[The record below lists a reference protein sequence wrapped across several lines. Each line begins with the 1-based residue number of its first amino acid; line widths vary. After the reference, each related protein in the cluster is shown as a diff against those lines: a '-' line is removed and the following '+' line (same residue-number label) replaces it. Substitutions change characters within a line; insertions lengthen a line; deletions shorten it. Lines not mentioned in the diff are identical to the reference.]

1 MRAIWKGAL
10 AFGMVS
16 IPVRL
21 YSATEDR
28 DVSFHQ
34 VHEEDAG
41 RVRYH
46 RVCTVCD
53 NEVAY
58 ADLAKGFEL
67 PSGETVIL
75 TDEDFANLPLPTTK
89 VVELVSFVPA
99 DQVDPLALARGYYL
113 EPDPAGL
120 KPYEL
125 LRAALDRTSRV
136 GLAKIAVRSKESL
149 AVLRPRGDV
158 LALQT
163 MVWPDEVRKAQFD
176 VLDREVSVSN
186 AELKMADT
194 LIEAMSGDFTPEAYQ
209 DGYREALLSVIEAK
223 TAGKEFVAPPA
234 SAQPAPSV
242 DLITALQ
249 ASVEAAKAARG
260 EPQTV
265 PKQRKSG
272 DKSDG
277 DNSDGDKSN
286 KASREKPSRRS

>member
-34 VHEEDAG
+34 VHDEDAG
-41 RVRYH
+41 RVRYQ
-46 RVCTVCD
+46 RMCTVCD
-53 NEVAY
+53 KEVAY

-67 PSGETVIL
+67 PSGETVLL

-89 VVELVSFVPA
+89 VVELVAFVPA

-113 EPDPAGL
+113 EPDPAGR

-125 LRAALDRTSRV
+125 LRAALERTSRV

-176 VLDREVSVSN
+176 VLDQEVAVSN

-194 LIEAMSGDFTPEAYQ
+194 LIEAMSSDFTPEAYQ

-223 TAGKEFVAPPA
+223 TAGKEFVAPPT
-234 SAQPAPSV
+234 SAQPAPAV

-260 EPQTV
+260 DPPNV
-265 PKQRKSG
+265 PKPRKSG
-272 DKSDG
+272 DKG
-277 DNSDGDKSN
+277 KH
-286 KASREKPSRRS
+286 ASRRS

>member
-21 YSATEDR
+21 YSAIEDR

-34 VHEEDAG
+34 VHDADAG
-41 RVRYH
+41 RVRYQ
-46 RVCTVCD
+46 RMCTVCD

-67 PSGETVIL
+67 PSGETVVL

-89 VVELVSFVPA
+89 VVELVAFVPA

-113 EPDPAGL
+113 EPDPAGR

-176 VLDREVSVSN
+176 VLDREVAVSD

-260 EPQTV
+260 DPPNV
-265 PKQRKSG
+265 PSQRQSGTKGKSG
-272 DKSDG
+272 DKG
-277 DNSDGDKSN
+277 KQ
-286 KASREKPSRRS
+286 ASRRS

>member
-34 VHEEDAG
+34 VHDEDAG
-41 RVRYH
+41 RVRYR
-46 RVCTVCD
+46 RVCEVC
-53 NEVAY
+53 NEEVEY

-67 PSGETVIL
+67 PSGETVML
-75 TDEDFANLPLPTTK
+75 TAEDFANLPLPTTK
-89 VVELVSFVPA
+89 TVELVAFVPA

-113 EPDPAGL
+113 EPEQAGR

-125 LRAALDRTSRV
+125 LRAALDRTRRV
-136 GLAKIAVRSKESL
+136 GLAKIAVRNKESL
-149 AVLRPRGDV
+149 AVLRPRGEV

-176 VLDREVSVSN
+176 VLDREVSVSD
-186 AELKMADT
+186 AELQMAHT
-194 LIEAMSGDFTPEAYQ
+194 LIEAMSRDFAPEEYH

-223 TAGKEFVAPPA
+223 NAGQTVTPKPPT
-234 SAQPAPSV
+234 QEPAPSV

-249 ASVEAAKAARG
+249 ASVEAAKAARTT
-260 EPQTV
+260 PPPDLPT
-265 PKQRKSG
+265 QRTPP
-272 DKSDG
+272 
-277 DNSDGDKSN
+277 NQ
-286 KASREKPSRRS
+286 PTRSQ

>member
-34 VHEEDAG
+34 VHDEDAG
-41 RVRYH
+41 RVRYQ
-46 RVCTVCD
+46 RMCTVCD
-53 NEVAY
+53 KEVAY

-67 PSGETVIL
+67 PSGETVLL

-89 VVELVSFVPA
+89 VVELVAFVPA

-113 EPDPAGL
+113 EPDPAGR

-125 LRAALDRTSRV
+125 LRAALERTSRV

-163 MVWPDEVRKAQFD
+163 MVSTPADSQQILARARAAQAAFERTRRD
-176 VLDREVSVSN
+176 DR
-186 AELKMADT
+186 
-194 LIEAMSGDFTPEAYQ
+194 IPG
-209 DGYREALLSVIEAK
+209 R
-223 TAGKEFVAPPA
+223 
-234 SAQPAPSV
+234 
-242 DLITALQ
+242 
-249 ASVEAAKAARG
+249 
-260 EPQTV
+260 
-265 PKQRKSG
+265 
-272 DKSDG
+272 
-277 DNSDGDKSN
+277 
-286 KASREKPSRRS
+286 PSRRICDHARRRSCSGRRRARRPRV

>member
-34 VHEEDAG
+34 VHDQDAG
-41 RVRYH
+41 RVRYR
-46 RVCTVCD
+46 RVCSVCD

-75 TDEDFANLPLPTTK
+75 TEEDFANLPLPTTK
-89 VVELVSFVPA
+89 VVELVAFVPA

-113 EPDPAGL
+113 EPDQAGR

-176 VLDREVSVSN
+176 VLDREVSVSD

-209 DGYREALLSVIEAK
+209 DGYRAALLSVIEAK
-223 TAGKEFVAPPA
+223 TAGREFVAPPE
-234 SAQPAPSV
+234 SAKPAPSV

-260 EPQTV
+260 DAPSV
-265 PKQRKSG
+265 PTQRKPG
-272 DKSDG
+272 DKSDKNRAG
-277 DNSDGDKSN
+277 
-286 KASREKPSRRS
+286 KPSRRS

>member
-21 YSATEDR
+21 YSAIEDR

-34 VHEEDAG
+34 VHDADAG
-41 RVRYH
+41 RVRYQ
-46 RVCTVCD
+46 RMCTVCD

-67 PSGETVIL
+67 PSGETVVL
-75 TDEDFANLPLPTTK
+75 TEEDFANLPLPTTK
-89 VVELVSFVPA
+89 VVELVAFVPA

-113 EPDPAGL
+113 EPDPAGR

-176 VLDREVSVSN
+176 VLDREVAVSD

-223 TAGKEFVAPPA
+223 TAGKEFVPPPA
-234 SAQPAPSV
+234 SAQPAQSV

-260 EPQTV
+260 DP
-265 PKQRKSG
+265 PSLPRPRHSADKGKSG
-272 DKSDG
+272 DKG
-277 DNSDGDKSN
+277 KQ
-286 KASREKPSRRS
+286 ASRRS

>member
-34 VHEEDAG
+34 VHDEDAG
-41 RVRYH
+41 RVRYQ
-46 RVCTVCD
+46 RMCTVCD
-53 NEVAY
+53 KEVAY

-67 PSGETVIL
+67 PSGETVLL

-89 VVELVSFVPA
+89 VVELVAFVPA

-113 EPDPAGL
+113 EPDPAGR

-125 LRAALDRTSRV
+125 LRAALERTSRV

-176 VLDREVSVSN
+176 VLDREVAVSE

-194 LIEAMSGDFTPEAYQ
+194 LIEAMSSDFTPEAYQ

-223 TAGKEFVAPPA
+223 TAGKEFVAPPT
-234 SAQPAPSV
+234 SAQPAPAV

-260 EPQTV
+260 DPPNV
-265 PKQRKSG
+265 PKPRKSG
-272 DKSDG
+272 DKG
-277 DNSDGDKSN
+277 KQ
-286 KASREKPSRRS
+286 ASRRS

>member
-1 MRAIWKGAL
+1 MQAIWKGTL

-21 YSATEDR
+21 YSAIEDH

-34 VHEEDAG
+34 VHDEDAG

-46 RVCTVCD
+46 RVCTVCGK
-53 NEVAY
+53 EVAY

-67 PSGETVIL
+67 PSGETVML

-89 VVELVSFVPA
+89 IVELVAFVPA
-99 DQVDPLALARGYYL
+99 SQIDPLALARGYYL
-113 EPDPAGL
+113 EPEPAGR

-125 LRAALDRTSRV
+125 LRAALERTKRV
-136 GLAKIAVRSKESL
+136 GLAKVAVRSKESL

-176 VLDREVSVSN
+176 VLEREVSVSD
-186 AELKMADT
+186 AELRMAHT
-194 LIEAMSGDFTPEAYQ
+194 LIEAMASDFAPETYH

-223 TAGKEFVAPPA
+223 TAGKDVAARPEPAEPAPPL
-234 SAQPAPSV
+234 

-249 ASVEAAKAARG
+249 ASVEAAQAARG
-260 EPQTV
+260 ESVNV
-265 PKQRKSG
+265 PTQRTS
-272 DKSDG
+272 
-277 DNSDGDKSN
+277 
-286 KASREKPSRRS
+286 ASPPAKRTPRRR

>member
-21 YSATEDR
+21 YTATEDR

-34 VHEEDAG
+34 VHDEDAG

-46 RVCTVCD
+46 RVCEVCSK
-53 NEVAY
+53 EVAF
-58 ADLAKGFEL
+58 ADLAKGFVL
-67 PSGETVIL
+67 PSGETVML
-75 TDEDFANLPLPTTK
+75 TDDDFASLPLPTTK
-89 VVELVSFVPA
+89 TVELVAFVPV

-113 EPDPAGL
+113 EPEPAGR

-125 LRAALDRTSRV
+125 LRAALDRTKRV
-136 GLAKIAVRSKESL
+136 GLAKIAIRTKEAL
-149 AVLRPRGDV
+149 AVLRPRGEV
-158 LALQT
+158 LVLQT

-176 VLDREVSVSN
+176 VLDREVSVSD
-186 AELKMADT
+186 AELTMADT
-194 LIEAMSGDFTPEAYQ
+194 LIEAMSSDFTPEAYH

-223 TAGKEFVAPPA
+223 TAGSDVVAPPEA
-234 SAQPAPSV
+234 AEPAPAV

-260 EPQTV
+260 EPTV
-265 PKQRKSG
+265 PKQRKPGARS
-272 DKSDG
+272 DKK
-277 DNSDGDKSN
+277 DKD
-286 KASREKPSRRS
+286 KPSRRN

>member
-34 VHEEDAG
+34 VHDEDAG
-41 RVRYH
+41 RVRYQ
-46 RVCTVCD
+46 RMCTVCD
-53 NEVAY
+53 KEVAY

-67 PSGETVIL
+67 PSGETVLL

-89 VVELVSFVPA
+89 VVELVAFVPA

-113 EPDPAGL
+113 EPDPAGR

-125 LRAALDRTSRV
+125 LRAALERTRRV

-176 VLDREVSVSN
+176 VLDREVAVSE

-194 LIEAMSGDFTPEAYQ
+194 LIEAMSSDFTPEAYQ

-223 TAGKEFVAPPA
+223 TAGKEFVAPPT
-234 SAQPAPSV
+234 SAQPAPAV

-260 EPQTV
+260 DPPNV
-265 PKQRKSG
+265 PKPRKSG
-272 DKSDG
+272 DKG
-277 DNSDGDKSN
+277 KQ
-286 KASREKPSRRS
+286 ASRRS

>member
-34 VHEEDAG
+34 VHEEDVG
-41 RVRYH
+41 RVRYR
-46 RVCTVCD
+46 RVCEQCGE
-53 NEVAY
+53 EVAY
-58 ADLAKGFEL
+58 ADLAKGYEL
-67 PSGETVIL
+67 PSGETVLL

-89 VVELVSFVPA
+89 TVELVAFVPA
-99 DQVDPLALARGYYL
+99 DQVDPLSLARGYYL
-113 EPDPAGL
+113 EPEPAGR

-125 LRAALDRTSRV
+125 LRAALDRTQRV

-149 AVLRPRGDV
+149 AVLRPRGNL

-176 VLDREVSVSN
+176 VLDREVAVSD
-186 AELKMADT
+186 AESRMADT
-194 LIEAMSGDFTPEAYQ
+194 LIEAMSGDFAPEEYH

-223 TAGKEFVAPPA
+223 AAGQVFAPRAAPEE
-234 SAQPAPSV
+234 PAPAV

-249 ASVEAAKAARG
+249 ASVEAAKAARTK
-260 EPQTV
+260 PVDV
-265 PKQRKSG
+265 PTPRSPNQ
-272 DKSDG
+272 
-277 DNSDGDKSN
+277 
-286 KASREKPSRRS
+286 PTHRR

>member
-10 AFGMVS
+10 GFGMVW

-21 YSATEDR
+21 YSAIEDR

-34 VHEEDAG
+34 VHDQDAG
-41 RVRYH
+41 RVRYQ
-46 RVCTVCD
+46 RVCTVCGE
-53 NEVAY
+53 EVAY

-67 PSGETVIL
+67 PSGETVML

-89 VVELVSFVPA
+89 VVELAAFVPE
-99 DQVDPLALARGYYL
+99 DQVDPLALSRGYYL
-113 EPDPAGL
+113 EPEPTSR

-125 LRAALDRTSRV
+125 LRAALERTKRV
-136 GLAKIAVRSKESL
+136 GLAKIALRSRESL

-176 VLDREVSVSN
+176 VLDREVSVSE
-186 AELKMADT
+186 AELRMADT
-194 LIEAMSGDFTPEAYQ
+194 LIEAMAGDFAPEAYQ

-223 TAGKEFVAPPA
+223 TTGKDVA
-234 SAQPAPSV
+234 AQPAPAQLAPPM

-249 ASVEAAKAARG
+249 ASVEAAKATRG
-260 EPQTV
+260 EQA
-265 PKQRKSG
+265 
-272 DKSDG
+272 
-277 DNSDGDKSN
+277 
-286 KASREKPSRRS
+286 KASVPAQREPPDTSDKRTHRRR

>member
-34 VHEEDAG
+34 VHDEDAG
-41 RVRYH
+41 RVRYQ
-46 RVCTVCD
+46 RMCTVCD
-53 NEVAY
+53 QEVAY

-89 VVELVSFVPA
+89 VVELVAFVPA

-113 EPDPAGL
+113 EPDPAGR

-176 VLDREVSVSN
+176 VLDREVSVSD

-223 TAGKEFVAPPA
+223 TAGKEFVAPPT
-234 SAQPAPSV
+234 SAQPAPAV
-242 DLITALQ
+242 DLITALK

-260 EPQTV
+260 DPPNV
-265 PKQRKSG
+265 PSQRQSGNKGKSG
-272 DKSDG
+272 DKG
-277 DNSDGDKSN
+277 KQ
-286 KASREKPSRRS
+286 ASRRS

>member
-41 RVRYH
+41 RVRYR
-46 RVCTVCD
+46 RVCEQCGE
-53 NEVAY
+53 EVAY
-58 ADLAKGFEL
+58 ADLAKGYEL
-67 PSGETVIL
+67 PSGETVLL

-89 VVELVSFVPA
+89 TVELVAFVPA

-113 EPDPAGL
+113 EPEPAGR

-125 LRAALDRTSRV
+125 LRAALDRTQRV

-149 AVLRPRGDV
+149 AVLRPRGNL

-176 VLDREVSVSN
+176 VLDREVAVSD
-186 AELKMADT
+186 AESRMADT
-194 LIEAMSGDFTPEAYQ
+194 LIEAMSGDFAPEEYH

-223 TAGKEFVAPPA
+223 AAGQVFAPRAAPEE
-234 SAQPAPSV
+234 PAPAV

-249 ASVEAAKAARG
+249 ASVEAAKAAR
-260 EPQTV
+260 TRSVDV
-265 PKQRKSG
+265 PTQRSP
-272 DKSDG
+272 
-277 DNSDGDKSN
+277 NQPTH
-286 KASREKPSRRS
+286 R

>member
-10 AFGMVS
+10 SFGMVS
-16 IPVRL
+16 IPIRL

-34 VHEEDAG
+34 VHDEDAG

-46 RVCTVCD
+46 RVCTVCGK
-53 NEVAY
+53 EVAY
-58 ADLAKGFEL
+58 ADLAKGLEL
-67 PSGETVIL
+67 PSGETVVL

-89 VVELVSFVPA
+89 VVELVAFVPA
-99 DQVDPLALARGYYL
+99 DQVDPLALARGYYM
-113 EPDPAGL
+113 EPESVGR

-125 LRAALDRTSRV
+125 LRAALDRTKRV

-149 AVLRPRGDV
+149 AVVRPRGDV

-176 VLDREVSVSN
+176 VLDREVSVSV

-194 LIEAMSGDFTPEAYQ
+194 LIEAMSSDFAPEAYH

-223 TAGKEFVAPPA
+223 AAGKDVAAPPTPVQ
-234 SAQPAPSV
+234 STPAV

-260 EPQTV
+260 QPAKVPQ
-265 PKQRKSG
+265 QRHPA
-272 DKSDG
+272 DTAD
-277 DNSDGDKSN
+277 
-286 KASREKPSRRS
+286 KPSHRRR

>member
-34 VHEEDAG
+34 VHDEDAG
-41 RVRYH
+41 RVRYQ
-46 RVCTVCD
+46 RMCTVCD
-53 NEVAY
+53 QEVAY

-75 TDEDFANLPLPTTK
+75 TEEDFANLPLPTTK
-89 VVELVSFVPA
+89 VVELVAFVPA

-113 EPDPAGL
+113 EPDPAGR

-176 VLDREVSVSN
+176 VLDREVSVSD

-194 LIEAMSGDFTPEAYQ
+194 LIEAMSGDFTPEAFQ

-234 SAQPAPSV
+234 AAQPAPAV

-260 EPQTV
+260 APPNV
-265 PKQRKSG
+265 PRQRKSG
-272 DKSDG
+272 DKS
-277 DNSDGDKSN
+277 GDKG
-286 KASREKPSRRS
+286 KQASRRS

>member
-34 VHEEDAG
+34 VHDEDAG
-41 RVRYH
+41 RVRYQ
-46 RVCTVCD
+46 RMCTVCD
-53 NEVAY
+53 QEVAY

-89 VVELVSFVPA
+89 VVELVAFVPA

-113 EPDPAGL
+113 EPDPAGR

-176 VLDREVSVSN
+176 VLDREVSVSD

-194 LIEAMSGDFTPEAYQ
+194 LIEAMSGDYTPEAYQ

-234 SAQPAPSV
+234 SAQPAPAV
-242 DLITALQ
+242 DLITALK

-260 EPQTV
+260 DPPNV
-265 PKQRKSG
+265 PSQRQSGNKGKSG
-272 DKSDG
+272 DKG
-277 DNSDGDKSN
+277 KQ
-286 KASREKPSRRS
+286 ASRRS

>member
-34 VHEEDAG
+34 VHDEDAG
-41 RVRYH
+41 RVRYQ
-46 RVCTVCD
+46 RMCTVCD
-53 NEVAY
+53 QEVAY

-89 VVELVSFVPA
+89 VVELVAFVPA

-113 EPDPAGL
+113 EPDPAGR

-176 VLDREVSVSN
+176 VLDREVSVSD

-223 TAGKEFVAPPA
+223 TAGKEFVAPPT
-234 SAQPAPSV
+234 SAQPAPAV
-242 DLITALQ
+242 DLITALK
-249 ASVEAAKAARG
+249 ASVEAAKAVRG
-260 EPQTV
+260 DPPNV
-265 PKQRKSG
+265 PSQRQSGNKGKSG
-272 DKSDG
+272 D
-277 DNSDGDKSN
+277 N
-286 KASREKPSRRS
+286 KGKQASRRS

>member
-41 RVRYH
+41 RVRYQ
-46 RVCTVCD
+46 RVCTVCGE
-53 NEVAY
+53 EVPY

-67 PSGETVIL
+67 PSGETVML
-75 TDEDFANLPLPTTK
+75 TEEDFANLPLPTTK
-89 VVELVSFVPA
+89 IVELAAFVPS
-99 DQVDPLALARGYYL
+99 DQVDPLALSRGYYL
-113 EPDPAGL
+113 EPEPASR

-125 LRAALDRTSRV
+125 LRAALERTQRV
-136 GLAKIAVRSKESL
+136 GLAKIALRSKESL
-149 AVLRPRGDV
+149 AVLRPRGGA

-176 VLDREVSVSN
+176 VLDREVSVSD
-186 AELKMADT
+186 AELRMADT
-194 LIEAMSGDFTPEAYQ
+194 LIEAMASDFAPEAYQ

-223 TAGKEFVAPPA
+223 TTGRDVTARPE
-234 SAQPAPSV
+234 PSEPTPSM

-260 EPQTV
+260 ERVSV
-265 PKQRKSG
+265 PKQRKPPDTS
-272 DKSDG
+272 DK
-277 DNSDGDKSN
+277 
-286 KASREKPSRRS
+286 RTHRRR

>member
-34 VHEEDAG
+34 VHAEDGA

-46 RVCTVCD
+46 RVCTCCGK
-53 NEVAY
+53 EVAY
-58 ADLAKGFEL
+58 ADLAKGFDL
-67 PSGETVIL
+67 PSGETVML
-75 TDEDFANLPLPTTK
+75 TDEDFANLPLPSAKT
-89 VVELVSFVPA
+89 VDLLAFVPA
-99 DQVDPLALARGYYL
+99 EQVDPLGLARGYYL
-113 EPDPAGL
+113 EPEAVGR

-125 LRAALDRTSRV
+125 LRAALERTGRV
-136 GLAKIAVRSKESL
+136 GLAKIAVRTKESL

-163 MVWPDEVRKAQFD
+163 MLWPDEVRDAQFD
-176 VLDREVSVSN
+176 VLDREVTVSD
-186 AELKMADT
+186 AEQTMADT
-194 LIEAMSGDFTPEAYQ
+194 LIGAMSSDFEPGAYH
-209 DGYREALLSVIEAK
+209 DDYREAVLAVVEAK
-223 TAGKEFVAPPA
+223 SNGQDIAAPSTP
-234 SAQPAPSV
+234 AQPAPSV

-260 EPQTV
+260 EPVEV
-265 PKQRKSG
+265 PKQRKSDNG
-272 DKSDG
+272 RRASKKS
-277 DNSDGDKSN
+277 
-286 KASREKPSRRS
+286 RT

>member
-41 RVRYH
+41 RVRYR
-46 RVCTVCD
+46 RVCEQCGE
-53 NEVAY
+53 EVAY
-58 ADLAKGFEL
+58 ADLAKGYEL
-67 PSGETVIL
+67 PSGDTVLL
-75 TDEDFANLPLPTTK
+75 TDEDLANLPLPTTK
-89 VVELVSFVPA
+89 IVELVAFVPT

-113 EPDPAGL
+113 EPEPAGR

-125 LRAALDRTSRV
+125 LRAALDRSQRV

-149 AVLRPRGDV
+149 AVLRPRGEL

-176 VLDREVSVSN
+176 VLDREVAVSD
-186 AELKMADT
+186 AESRMADT
-194 LIEAMSGDFTPEAYQ
+194 LIEAMSGDFAPEQYH

-223 TAGKEFVAPPA
+223 VAGQEVTPRAAP
-234 SAQPAPSV
+234 SQPAPSV

-249 ASVEAAKAARG
+249 ASVEAAKAARTK
-260 EPQTV
+260 TV
-265 PKQRKSG
+265 DVPTQRDPS
-272 DKSDG
+272 DKP
-277 DNSDGDKSN
+277 
-286 KASREKPSRRS
+286 ARRQ

>member
-1 MRAIWKGAL
+1 MSQCGVMRAIWKGAL

-41 RVRYH
+41 RVRYR
-46 RVCTVCD
+46 RVCEVCD
-53 NEVAY
+53 EEVAY
-58 ADLAKGFEL
+58 ADLAKGYEL
-67 PSGETVIL
+67 PSGETVLL

-89 VVELVSFVPA
+89 VVELVAFVPA

-113 EPDPAGL
+113 EPEASGR

-125 LRAALDRTSRV
+125 LRAALERTQRV

-149 AVLRPRGDV
+149 AVLRPRGEV

-176 VLDREVSVSN
+176 VLDREVAVN
-186 AELKMADT
+186 DAEERMADT
-194 LIEAMSGDFTPEAYQ
+194 LIEAMSGDFAPEQYS

-223 TAGKEFVAPPA
+223 TAGAEITPRAAPA
-234 SAQPAPSV
+234 EPAPSV

-260 EPQTV
+260 KPVNV
-265 PKQRKSG
+265 PTQRETS
-272 DKSDG
+272 
-277 DNSDGDKSN
+277 
-286 KASREKPSRRS
+286 EKPSRSR

>member
-28 DVSFHQ
+28 DISFHQ
-34 VHEEDAG
+34 LHEEDAG
-41 RVRYH
+41 RVRYR
-46 RVCTVCD
+46 RVCEECGE
-53 NEVAY
+53 EVAY
-58 ADLAKGFEL
+58 ADLAKGYEL
-67 PSGETVIL
+67 PSGETVML
-75 TDEDFANLPLPTTK
+75 TDEDFADLPLPTTK
-89 VVELVSFVPA
+89 IVELVAFIPA

-113 EPDPAGL
+113 EPEPTGR

-125 LRAALDRTSRV
+125 LRAALERTQRV

-149 AVLRPRGDV
+149 AVLRPRGGL

-176 VLDREVSVSN
+176 VLDREVDVTD
-186 AELKMADT
+186 AESRMADT
-194 LIEAMSGDFTPEAYQ
+194 LIDAMSTDFAPEEYH

-223 TAGKEFVAPPA
+223 VNGEQVIPRAAP
-234 SAQPAPSV
+234 AQAEPSV

-249 ASVEAAKAARG
+249 ASVEAAKAAR
-260 EPQTV
+260 TKSVDV
-265 PKQRKSG
+265 PTQRSAP
-272 DKSDG
+272 
-277 DNSDGDKSN
+277 NQPTP
-286 KASREKPSRRS
+286 RP

>member
-10 AFGMVS
+10 SFGMVS

-34 VHEEDAG
+34 VHDEDAG
-41 RVRYH
+41 RVRYQ
-46 RVCTVCD
+46 RVCTVCGK
-53 NEVAY
+53 EVAY

-67 PSGETVIL
+67 PSGETVML
-75 TDEDFANLPLPTTK
+75 TDEDFANLPLPSTK
-89 VVELVSFVPA
+89 VVELVAFVPT
-99 DQVDPLALARGYYL
+99 DQVDPLAVARGYYL
-113 EPDPAGL
+113 EPEPAGR

-125 LRAALDRTSRV
+125 LRAALDRTKRV
-136 GLAKIAVRSKESL
+136 GLAKIAIRTKEAL

-158 LALQT
+158 LVLQT

-176 VLDREVSVSN
+176 VLDREVSVSD

-194 LIEAMSGDFTPEAYQ
+194 LIAAMSSDFAPETYQ

-223 TAGKEFVAPPA
+223 TAGKDVAAPPT
-234 SAQPAPSV
+234 PAESTPPV

-249 ASVEAAKAARG
+249 ASVEAAKAARDK
-260 EPQTV
+260 PVAV
-265 PKQRKSG
+265 PKQRNSG
-272 DKSDG
+272 ATSDKP
-277 DNSDGDKSN
+277 
-286 KASREKPSRRS
+286 KPSRRN